1 MRQLVFPLAPPAP
14 TFENFVPGRNAELL
28 AVLRAIASGH
38 SPERFVYFWGE
49 TGCGKTH
56 LLTAVAGELAAVT
69 RPVSLA
75 ASENRLLEQGVFST
89 STYLTDDVDRLSATG
104 QTKLFQ
110 IYNAVRESAGVL
122 LAAGSAPPARLGL
135 RADLVTRL
143 GWGLV
148 YQLHPLSDDDKASA
162 LAEHAQARGFDLS
175 REVIDYLLQRQRRD
189 LPNLIAILDAL
200 DRYSLETKRVITV
213 PLVREL
219 LSVPADQR

>member
-28 AVLRAIASGH
+28 AVLRAIALGH
-38 SPERFVYFWGE
+38 SPERFVYFWGQA
-49 TGCGKTH
+49 GCGKTH
-56 LLTAVAGELAAVT
+56 LLTAVAGELAAT

-75 ASENRLLEQGVFST
+75 PSEDRLLEQGVFST
-89 STYLTDDVDRLSATG
+89 NAYLTDDVDRLSATG

-122 LAAGSAPPARLGL
+122 LAAGSAPPARLAL

-148 YQLHPLSDDDKASA
+148 YQLHPLSDDEKASA
-162 LAEHAQARGFDLS
+162 LAEHAQARGFELS
-175 REVIDYLLQRQRRD
+175 REVIDYLLKRQRRD
-189 LPNLIAILDAL
+189 LPNLIAVLDAL